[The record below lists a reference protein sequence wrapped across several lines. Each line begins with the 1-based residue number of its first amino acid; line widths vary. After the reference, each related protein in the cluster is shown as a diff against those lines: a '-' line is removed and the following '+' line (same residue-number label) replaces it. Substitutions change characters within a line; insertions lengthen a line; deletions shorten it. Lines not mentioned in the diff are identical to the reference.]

1 VSLVTQS
8 PWSWGVFVD
17 ADRTLGRP
25 GISEGAGVSL
35 SDIIAINVR
44 TEIAFGMFSD
54 GCTALGWKT
63 RDGSFLAQN
72 WDW

>member
-1 VSLVTQS
+1 M
-8 PWSWGVFVD
+8 
-17 ADRTLGRP
+17 
-25 GISEGAGVSL
+25 SL
-35 SDIIAINVR
+35 SDVIAINVR